1 MRLLQARASRGQTL
15 GLPLD
20 SQLPFYLEN
29 VGLAGELVAELL
41 NFLFGKDGQ
50 SLFYGLI
57 YRSPESQ
64 LMPLTF

>member
-1 MRLLQARASRGQTL
+1 MLPLQPRAPGGRTL

-50 SLFYGLI
+50 SLFFGLI
-57 YRSPESQ
+57 YGSPESQ
-64 LMPLTF
+64 SMPLAF